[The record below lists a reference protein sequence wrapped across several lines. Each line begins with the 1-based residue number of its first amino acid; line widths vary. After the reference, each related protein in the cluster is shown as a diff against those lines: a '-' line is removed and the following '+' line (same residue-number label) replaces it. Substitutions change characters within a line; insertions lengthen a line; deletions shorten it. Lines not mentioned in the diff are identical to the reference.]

1 MAKYTLFLNEP
12 EAMDRDVVGREVQQL
27 HLLMENAVRVPEGFV
42 VTPDALDEFLEESG
56 AGAKISHLF
65 SGDVKGG
72 KGLEILS
79 GQAVEAIRGA
89 DMGWDIEADILG
101 AYEHLA
107 RQQET
112 GTPQVSVAVSVA
124 YHPDR
129 FPYFANTFE
138 RRAPVHTRHDLDKA
152 VKEAWASLF
161 TVESL
166 RYFRSI
172 GWDLKDV
179 RASVLVQHSVPAE
192 ASGVA
197 VAVPDDEGGH
207 DLVVKVVLGSAIALE
222 RGDVEPDTYVVD
234 IGTGEVTDRDTR
246 TQETFWYPDEGG
258 RMRPLRLPPDL
269 ASQPKVPDDACAEL
283 ARLSR
288 LALKVFGQ
296 PMVLEWALVGDSV
309 WVVDAIPLAA
319 VEDMADEGEEAA
331 TPAATAPG
339 PAPAP
344 VAPPA
349 PAAPAAPA
357 APEPH
362 PYGEDPEMMEALAAF
377 GFAPTRKRRTAP
389 PPPAPEPEPEPET
402 VDIEEPEPDP
412 EAEPEIE
419 DIEEP
424 EPEPEPEPEIEDME
438 EPEPEPEPEPE
449 EEPVPEPGPEVEE
462 PGPEPEPEEEP
473 VPQPPIMPEVVRE
486 GSEVLSPEQLDS
498 GPYLPVTEMQ
508 VLVAAEDVAVLREQ
522 PGVPVT
528 GVRFDDGMFLAAH
541 MGGKH
546 PLVLLRE
553 DERGLV
559 ETLAKGYL
567 EMAKAIYPH
576 PVYVQLTDMRAD
588 LMRELEGGEDLEAE
602 ECMPSMGFRGV
613 ARLISEEGEPLLRAE
628 ARAIRMVRRDQHM
641 TNLHV
646 VIPFPRTVDEV
657 EALYNV
663 LFEEGV
669 RRTGNLRVYMDVAVP
684 STLLFLHLYSQVSDG
699 FFVCLDEL
707 LPALLSIDPRSAGMA
722 RTDYLTAHEK
732 AVRQAILLIVEAA
745 RQAKKEVII
754 TTRRPLD
761 PGLVEFLLRIGI
773 TGICLGS
780 DGLRDNVELISHV
793 EHDLQGD
800 DEV

>member
-1 MAKYTLFLNEP
+1 LAKYTLFLNEP
-12 EAMDRDVVGREVQQL
+12 EAMDRETVGREVQQL
-27 HLLMENAVRVPEGFV
+27 HLLLENAVRVPEGFV
-42 VTPDALDEFLEESG
+42 VTPEALDEFLEESG
-56 AGAKISHLF
+56 AGAKITHLF
-65 SGDVKGG
+65 SSDVKDD

-79 GQAVEAIRGA
+79 AQAVEVVRGA
-89 DMGWDIEADILG
+89 DMSWDIEADIIG

-107 RQQET
+107 RQQDT
-112 GTPQVSVAVSVA
+112 GTPLVSVAVSVA
-124 YHPDR
+124 FHPDK

-138 RRAPVHTRHDLDKA
+138 RRAEAHTRHDLDKA
-152 VKEAWASLF
+152 IKDAWASLF

-166 RYFRSI
+166 RYFGSI

-179 RASVLVQHSVPAE
+179 RASVLVQYNVPAE

-197 VAVPDDEGGH
+197 VAVPDEEGGH
-207 DLVVKVVLGSAIALE
+207 DLVVKVVLGSAMALE
-222 RGDVEPDTYVVD
+222 RGEIDPDTYIVD
-234 IGTGEVTDRDTR
+234 LESGEVTDRDTK
-246 TQETFWYPDEGG
+246 TQETFWYPDENG
-258 RMRPLRLPPDL
+258 RMRPIQLPPDL
-269 ASQPKVPDDACAEL
+269 ASQPKVPDEACAEL

-296 PMVLEWALVGDSV
+296 PMVLEWALVDDKV

-319 VEDMADEGEEAA
+319 VEDMADGEEEPAA
-331 TPAATAPG
+331 AEAPAATAPPPT
-339 PAPAP
+339 PAAP
-344 VAPPA
+344 PPTVAPVVAPPA
-349 PAAPAAPA
+349 KA

-362 PYGEDPEMMEALAAF
+362 PYEDDPEMMEALAAF
-377 GFAPTRKRRTAP
+377 GFAPTRKRRAAP
-389 PPPAPEPEPEPET
+389 PPPPVRPEPEPEVIEEPEPEPE
-402 VDIEEPEPDP
+402 V
-412 EAEPEIE
+412 
-419 DIEEP
+419 IEEP
-424 EPEPEPEPEIEDME
+424 EPEPEPEPEAEPEPEPIPEPE
-438 EPEPEPEPEPE
+438 SEPEPEPEPEPE
-449 EEPVPEPGPEVEE
+449 VV
-462 PGPEPEPEEEP
+462 PEPEPEPEP
-473 VPQPPIMPEVVRE
+473 EVETAPPPPAMPEMVRE

-508 VLVAAEDVAVLREQ
+508 VLVAAEDVSVLKEQ
-522 PGVPVT
+522 PGVPIT
-528 GVRFDDGMFLAAH
+528 GVRFDDGRFLATS

-546 PLVLLRE
+546 PLVLLDE
-553 DERGLV
+553 DEKGLV
-559 ETLAKGYL
+559 DTLANGYM
-567 EMAKAIYPH
+567 EMARAIYPQ

-588 LMRELEGGEDLEAE
+588 VMRDLEGGEELEAE

-628 ARAIRMVRRDQHM
+628 ARAIRRVRRDQHM

-669 RRTGNLRVYMDVAVP
+669 RRTGNLRVYIDVAVP

-707 LPALLSIDPRSAGMA
+707 LPALLSIDPRSTGMA
-722 RTDYLTAHEK
+722 RTSYLTAHEK

-754 TTRRPLD
+754 STQRPLD

-773 TGICLGS
+773 TGICLDI

-793 EHDLQGD
+793 EQDLQGD
-800 DEV
+800 GDV